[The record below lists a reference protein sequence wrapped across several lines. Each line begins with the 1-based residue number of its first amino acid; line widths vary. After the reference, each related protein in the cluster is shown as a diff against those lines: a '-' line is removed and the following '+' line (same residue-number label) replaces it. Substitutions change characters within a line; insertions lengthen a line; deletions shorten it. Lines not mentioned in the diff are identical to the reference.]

1 MDSNKTFA
9 LELFVQTLLSL
20 FPNLVRAQVET
31 ISIAMFNNVDE
42 WKNFKGTLRD
52 LMVSTRSFASQ
63 ENDFYAH
70 EKKLEQEK
78 AVKREQE
85 KKMMVPG
92 MKQQPHVS
100 VEQL

>member
-1 MDSNKTFA
+1 
-9 LELFVQTLLSL
+9 
-20 FPNLVRAQVET
+20 
-31 ISIAMFNNVDE
+31 MFNTVDD

-63 ENDFYAH
+63 ENDFYEH
-70 EKKLEQEK
+70 EKKIEQEK

-92 MKQQPHVS
+92 MKQQPHIS
-100 VEQL
+100 VEQIQGQN